1 LKPEL
6 DNYTLQNLDIATI
19 LISKIDAKKETRFK
33 DPYVYNPNMDEEGLA
48 SPVQEEPPKPF
59 LPSQ

>member
-1 LKPEL
+1 LV
-6 DNYTLQNLDIATI
+6 TLDISQI

-33 DPYVYNPNMDEEGLA
+33 DPFVYNPNLDEEGLA
-48 SPVQEEPPKPF
+48 SPATEEPSKPF